1 MPDALDTPVLPSLGL
16 GFSVYSQKVELD
28 VDFAT
33 RTVTGRTEITIQ
45 PHLKELKTIRLNC
58 RQCIIKRLNV
68 EGRGPSL
75 TYNDPYASL
84 KLHASSTVHQHHML
98 RRKIEPCLRDFPDEE
113 LTINLPKSIHI
124 EEVDP
129 TSTSAQDLLFS
140 KVSNNIKS
148 QGDDISGLIE
158 TPVTAR
164 TAEDHGARFTP
175 LKINIEYKIR
185 NFRDGLQFVGLQDG
199 DTRYPHVYTRNS
211 PFPGT
216 TCCLFPCVDHPS
228 TRCIWEISIRC
239 PRTLGD
245 AFKSRQQPLA
255 NGVSTSSTRP
265 NGILTGDRN
274 DSVHG
279 STTMAAHMLEER
291 EAGLSSEEKAL
302 DLAVICSGDM
312 TDEIVDPTDPSRK
325 TVSFLCA
332 TPVSPQYIGFAIGP
346 FEHVDLSEF
355 REMDEDDRLGQ
366 NAIRVHGFCLP
377 GRADEVRNTCMPMAK
392 AIDFF
397 TVTYGSYPFSSYK
410 LCFVDDLAPD
420 IADTASLSICSNR
433 LLFPEDILE
442 PLDAVTR
449 QLVHALAVQWI
460 GVNII
465 PKEATDTW
473 AVVGI
478 AYFITDMFLRKLSG
492 NNEYR
497 YQQKLAADKVYELDI
512 ARPSIHQ
519 LGGLLVLD
527 ASETDF
533 LALKA
538 PLVLFILDRRLTKAS
553 GSSGVS
559 RIINRV
565 FLNAKV
571 GEMPHGAIATSYFMR
586 TCEKLG
592 HTKLEQFFN
601 QWVFGAGCP
610 SFQVSQ
616 RFNKKKLC
624 VEMVIKQVQAD
635 RVAEPNLE
643 PATFMREVQEDS
655 HEVFAGVLQ
664 PVFTGPMTIRIHEAD
679 GTPYEHIVEI
689 KESLTKFEIPYNT
702 KYKRLKRSRRQ
713 KERAAAASG
722 MNVTEDSQDD
732 VLLYCLGDVLQSED
746 EVAEWR
752 LSDWT
757 KEDEDRMNQESYEW
771 IRMDADFEWI
781 GKIALVMPAYMYVSQ
796 LQQDRDVVAQLESI
810 QYLTSQKPHPIMSS
824 ILIRTLMDRRYFH
837 GIRTSAAMGLAKCA
851 RDELAWIGQFHLEK
865 AFQEFFCFP
874 DSPMTRSNDFSDR
887 IAYLIQCA
895 IPRAMAK
902 IRDNN
907 GKAPL
912 SVRRFFVDKLKFNDN
927 TNNEFSDCHY
937 VATLMS
943 CLAASLVTTREPNVY
958 SFSLSEEDEEDERLF
973 QKSAMDEIERY
984 RRIDEWISS
993 FQNVYSLTA
1002 LECLKRLIAGRVV
1015 PSRKAD
1021 ILRYT
1026 RVGNAEN
1033 LRLKAFACLVELGM
1047 LKNNQFLKFLLYS
1060 LQTDPSPHVRE
1071 HLFRIF
1077 GQGLGQTAIGNTSED
1092 RQIQYDGSLIVEQE
1106 ASTEGRQARIA
1117 RTQTVPGALAALKQE
1132 LGQNEILKKG
1142 LWSAV
1147 QSPLLGLREMS
1158 SLLDICALLYEPQ
1171 TSLIVK
1177 LRYPRYYRVEH
1188 LGRGKLR
1195 FSHAN
1200 RFRTTPK
1207 PELVWPPP
1215 APARLAVAHAPSH
1228 ITKPP
1233 KLPPPTRRPSVV
1245 HAPAAPQAGYSPP
1258 PPPPLPPA
1266 ASPSFSPGTAKAPA
1280 PPVRKPTILKL
1291 KTGKRTSENAFAKS
1305 SPQPAVSA
1313 TTPAPTSTGSFRA
1326 YPSTGTGASPPAY
1339 SPSTFSPHANPYA
1352 THPQQQQ
1359 QAAPT
1364 LNLGAFR
1371 TFAPIEPPA
1380 AAPPP

>member
-1 MPDALDTPVLPSLGL
+1 MPDGLDTPVLPSPGL
-16 GFSVYSQKVELD
+16 GFSVYSQRVELD

-84 KLHASSTVHQHHML
+84 NLHASSTVHQHHML

-113 LTINLPKSIHI
+113 LAINLPKSIHI

-129 TSTSAQDLLFS
+129 TSTSAQNLLFS
-140 KVSNNIKS
+140 KVSKNIKS

-175 LKINIEYKIR
+175 LKISIEYEIK
-185 NFRDGLQFVGLQDG
+185 NFRDGL
-199 DTRYPHVYTRNS
+199 H
-211 PFPGT
+211 
-216 TCCLFPCVDHPS
+216 
-228 TRCIWEISIRC
+228 
-239 PRTLGD
+239 
-245 AFKSRQQPLA
+245 
-255 NGVSTSSTRP
+255 
-265 NGILTGDRN
+265 
-274 DSVHG
+274 
-279 STTMAAHMLEER
+279 TTMAAHMLEER
-291 EAGLSSEEKAL
+291 EASLSSEEKAL

-355 REMDEDDRLGQ
+355 REMDEDDKLGQ

-478 AYFITDMFLRKLSG
+478 AYFITETFLRKLSG

-512 ARPSIHQ
+512 ARPSLHQ
-519 LGGLLVLD
+519 LGGLLTLD
-527 ASETDF
+527 TSEMDF

-571 GEMPHGAIATSYFMR
+571 GEMPHGAITTSYFMR

-592 HTKLEQFFN
+592 HAKLEQFFN

-643 PATFMREVQEDS
+643 PATFMREVQEDRN
-655 HEVFAGVLQ
+655 EVFAGVLQ

-851 RDELAWIGQFHLEK
+851 REELAWIGQFHLEK

-902 IRDNN
+902 IRDNT

-943 CLAASLVTTREPNVY
+943 CLATSLVTTRDPNVY

-973 QKSAMDEIERY
+973 QKSAVDEIERY

-1033 LRLKAFACLVELGM
+1033 LRLRAFACLVELGM
-1047 LKNNQFLKFLLYS
+1047 FKNNQFLKFLLYS
-1060 LQTDPSPHVRE
+1060 LQTDPSPYVRE

-1092 RQIQYDGSLIVEQE
+1092 RQIQHDGSLIIEQE

-1117 RTQTVPGALAALKQE
+1117 RMQTVPGALAALKQE

-1142 LWSAV
+1142 LWSAI
-1147 QSPLLGLREMS
+1147 QSPYLGLREMS
-1158 SLLDICALLYEPQ
+1158 SLLDICAVLYEPQ

-1195 FSHAN
+1195 FSRIN

-1215 APARLAVAHAPSH
+1215 APAGPAVAHAPSH
-1228 ITKPP
+1228 TTKPP
-1233 KLPPPTRRPSVV
+1233 KLPPLTRRPSVV
-1245 HAPAAPQAGYSPP
+1245 HAPAAPQARYSPP
-1258 PPPPLPPA
+1258 PPPPPPPPPA
-1266 ASPSFSPGTAKAPA
+1266 ASPSFSPGMAKAPA
-1280 PPVRKPTILKL
+1280 APVRKPTILKL

-1305 SPQPAVSA
+1305 SPQAPALA
-1313 TTPAPTSTGSFRA
+1313 TTPVSTSTGSLRT
-1326 YPSTGTGASPPAY
+1326 YPSTGTGATPALYSPPAY
-1339 SPSTFSPHANPYA
+1339 SPSTFSPHANPY
-1352 THPQQQQ
+1352 TTQTQQQQ

-1380 AAPPP
+1380 AAPAPVSLHGGGGGAASPTTAEGEGEPEAKKPRLKLKLGLGLKGKSKP